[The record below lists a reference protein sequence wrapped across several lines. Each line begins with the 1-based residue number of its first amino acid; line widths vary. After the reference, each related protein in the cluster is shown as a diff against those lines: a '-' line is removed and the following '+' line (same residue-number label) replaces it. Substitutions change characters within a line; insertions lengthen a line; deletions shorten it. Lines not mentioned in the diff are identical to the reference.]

1 MNRSSKAIVE
11 SGRKSSN
18 SRDCRLNPHFITT
31 IIWAMTEH
39 PSYGSVIEVTDEN
52 FDAEFPNI
60 KKTISESS
68 FVSFDMEFTGLEVK
82 NSYRAVDCDTVLFPF
97 ASNS

>member
-1 MNRSSKAIVE
+1 
-11 SGRKSSN
+11 
-18 SRDCRLNPHFITT
+18 
-31 IIWAMTEH
+31 MTEH